1 MGRGGARWGGCPR
14 AHRST
19 ARPPCLDAPRAQR
32 TPRLHR
38 YSRQIFAVMVHIN
51 LFFQYLMVSAAITVC
66 LLPWLICRVRKFAE
80 LARNVHTG
88 SPSSHKPPN
97 AIDVISDPHTCCVFP
112 GYRHAS
118 MDPALEPYMSRREF
132 DDAFA
137 ELSRQ
142 LHKELDGCGDFPI
155 SLVFWLIMIVTFV
168 CGGFILF
175 LVAVIS
181 ARTVAMGI
189 HGRVIGPLCEK
200 AGLTYMVIPAKPPD
214 GYGGGGT
221 LGIVR
226 FFLPAG
232 APVAGAPTVGD
243 GIHLQTAAE
252 AMERV
257 VTTIVKG
264 DGGLLG
270 ITLTRTPAAGARGQH
285 GAGRKIEVTSIS
297 AGSPTEA
304 AGLHVGDVLVEIE
317 GRPAP
322 QTAQEC
328 IERLQAARA
337 QCTVTVER
345 QRSTNPAMP
354 VAVAVPIPATVAA
367 VPVAGSTMT
376 LPDKVARIKRAL
388 DLDEALSLPAAIK
401 AANEMMNLPDTGGL
415 LAQAGALMAALR
427 LEG

>member
-1 MGRGGARWGGCPR
+1 
-14 AHRST
+14 
-19 ARPPCLDAPRAQR
+19 
-32 TPRLHR
+32 
-38 YSRQIFAVMVHIN
+38 
-51 LFFQYLMVSAAITVC
+51 
-66 LLPWLICRVRKFAE
+66 
-80 LARNVHTG
+80 
-88 SPSSHKPPN
+88 
-97 AIDVISDPHTCCVFP
+97 
-112 GYRHAS
+112 

-155 SLVFWLIMIVTFV
+155 SLVFWLITIVTFV

-175 LVAVIS
+175 FFAVIS

-200 AGLTYMVIPAKPPD
+200 AGLTYMVNPAKPPD

-270 ITLTRTPAAGARGQH
+270 ITLTRTLAAGARGQH

-354 VAVAVPIPATVAA
+354 VAVAVPIPAPVAA

-388 DLDEALSLPAAIK
+388 DLDEALLLPTRDTHIDMHTFVHARCSRLAPSVRGTAAPWRVVRRSGWLSSACLPAVPCD
-401 AANEMMNLPDTGGL
+401 AATRYRPSI
-415 LAQAGALMAALR
+415 AVAGHLHLVVEDSASR
-427 LEG
+427 